1 MAWAGFYFTISM
13 DALIFIDRS
22 RQTFSTVFRVEWFAN
37 NKKYLM
43 DYSEK
48 KSKQANNRTGRDYP
62 QQDTVKYHLRFH
74 WLLEVGPLSSI
85 HHVWEKYII
94 KEFPCILSKIRTYNW
109 LGMLIDPEEAVGNLK
124 VLLHD
129 SQFFKHQSS
138 WKLLDVSPWTF

>member
-1 MAWAGFYFTISM
+1 M
-13 DALIFIDRS
+13 DF
-22 RQTFSTVFRVEWFAN
+22 
-37 NKKYLM
+37 
-43 DYSEK
+43 SEK
-48 KSKQANNRTGRDYP
+48 TSKQANNRTGKDYP
-62 QQDTVKYHLRFH
+62 QQNTVKYHLRFH

-129 SQFFKHQSS
+129 RQFFKHQSS
-138 WKLLDVSPWTF
+138 WKLLDVSPACLRFLTVVILDMEVQNQTKSLTNLTKLTSP